1 MTREQILKDIIT
13 NAIIKGVNRWDL
25 VSYCYNILS
34 IYYNSLEESLY
45 DFSCDIVD
53 SIIVTNC
60 TDNFYVTIDLNNREV
75 VIHND

>member
-13 NAIIKGVNRWDL
+13 NAIIKGMNRCDL
-25 VSYCYNILS
+25 VNYCYNILS
-34 IYYNSLEESLY
+34 VYYNSLEESLY

-60 TDNFYVTIDLNNREV
+60 NVTIDLDNREV
-75 VIHND
+75 MIHND

>member
-13 NAIIKGVNRWDL
+13 NAIIKGVNRCDL

-53 SIIVTNC
+53 SIIITNG
-60 TDNFYVTIDLNNREV
+60 NVTIDLDNREV

>member
-1 MTREQILKDIIT
+1 MEQILKDIIT
-13 NAIIKGVNRWDL
+13 NAIIKGVNRCDL

-53 SIIVTNC
+53 SIIIAKE
-60 TDNFYVTIDLNNREV
+60 DVTINLDNREV

>member
-1 MTREQILKDIIT
+1 MTREQILKDIII
-13 NAIIKGVNRWDL
+13 NAIINDMNRQDL

-34 IYYNSLEESLY
+34 VYYNSLEENLY

-60 TDNFYVTIDLNNREV
+60 TDNFYVTIDLDNREV

>member
-1 MTREQILKDIIT
+1 MIREQILKDIII
-13 NAIIKGVNRWDL
+13 NAIIKGVNRCDL

-53 SIIVTNC
+53 SIIVTNG
-60 TDNFYVTIDLNNREV
+60 NVTIDLDNREV
-75 VIHND
+75 MIHND

>member
-13 NAIIKGVNRWDL
+13 NAIIKGVNRCDL
-25 VSYCYNILS
+25 VCYCYNILS

-60 TDNFYVTIDLNNREV
+60 NVTIDLDNRKV
-75 VIHND
+75 MIHND

>member
-1 MTREQILKDIIT
+1 MTREQILKDIII
-13 NAIIKGVNRWDL
+13 NAIIKGMNRCDL

-34 IYYNSLEESLY
+34 VYYNSLEESLY

-60 TDNFYVTIDLNNREV
+60 NVTIDLDNREV
-75 VIHND
+75 MIHNDWY

>member
-13 NAIIKGVNRWDL
+13 NAIIKGVNRCDL

-53 SIIVTNC
+53 SIIITNG
-60 TDNFYVTIDLNNREV
+60 NVTIDLDTREV
-75 VIHND
+75 MIHND

>member
-34 IYYNSLEESLY
+34 VYYNSLEESLY

-60 TDNFYVTIDLNNREV
+60 NVTIDLDNREV
-75 VIHND
+75 MIHND

>member
-13 NAIIKGVNRWDL
+13 NAIIKGVNRCDL
-25 VSYCYNILS
+25 VCYCYNILS

-60 TDNFYVTIDLNNREV
+60 NVTIDLDNREV
-75 VIHND
+75 MINND

>member
-13 NAIIKGVNRWDL
+13 NAIINDMNRQDL
-25 VSYCYNILS
+25 ICYCYNILS

-53 SIIVTNC
+53 SIIVTNG
-60 TDNFYVTIDLNNREV
+60 NVTIDLDNREV

>member
-13 NAIIKGVNRWDL
+13 NAIIKGVNRCDL
-25 VSYCYNILS
+25 VCYCYNILS

-53 SIIVTNC
+53 SIIITNG
-60 TDNFYVTIDLNNREV
+60 NVTIDLDNREV
-75 VIHND
+75 MIHND

>member
-25 VSYCYNILS
+25 ISYCYNILS
-34 IYYNSLEESLY
+34 VYYNSLEESLY

-60 TDNFYVTIDLNNREV
+60 NVTIDLDNREV
-75 VIHND
+75 MIYND

>member
-13 NAIIKGVNRWDL
+13 NAIIKDMNRCDL

-34 IYYNSLEESLY
+34 VYYNSLEESLY

-53 SIIVTNC
+53 SIIVTNG
-60 TDNFYVTIDLNNREV
+60 NVTIDLDNREV

>member
-1 MTREQILKDIIT
+1 MTREQILKDNII
-13 NAIIKGVNRWDL
+13 NAIIKGVNRCDL

-53 SIIVTNC
+53 SIIIKNG
-60 TDNFYVTIDLNNREV
+60 NVTIDIDNREV
-75 VIHND
+75 MIHND

>member
-1 MTREQILKDIIT
+1 MTRGQILKDIIT
-13 NAIIKGVNRWDL
+13 NAIIDDMNRQDL
-25 VSYCYNILS
+25 VCYCYNILS
-34 IYYNSLEESLY
+34 VYYNSLEESLY

-60 TDNFYVTIDLNNREV
+60 TNNFYVTIDLDNREV

>member
-13 NAIIKGVNRWDL
+13 NAIIKGVNRCDL

-53 SIIVTNC
+53 SIIITNG
-60 TDNFYVTIDLNNREV
+60 NVTIDLDNREV
-75 VIHND
+75 MIHND

>member
-34 IYYNSLEESLY
+34 VYYNSLEESLY

-60 TDNFYVTIDLNNREV
+60 NVTIDLDNREV

>member
-13 NAIIKGVNRWDL
+13 NAIIKDVNRWDL

-34 IYYNSLEESLY
+34 VYYNSLEESLY

-60 TDNFYVTIDLNNREV
+60 NVTIDLDNREV
-75 VIHND
+75 MIHND

>member
-13 NAIIKGVNRWDL
+13 NAIIKVVNRCDL

-53 SIIVTNC
+53 SIIVTNG
-60 TDNFYVTIDLNNREV
+60 NVTIDLDNREV
-75 VIHND
+75 VIHNDWH

>member
-13 NAIIKGVNRWDL
+13 NAIIKSVNKWVL

-34 IYYNSLEESLY
+34 VYYNSLEESLY

-53 SIIVTNC
+53 SIIVTNG
-60 TDNFYVTIDLNNREV
+60 NVIIDLDNRKV
-75 VIHND
+75 MIHNDWY

>member
-1 MTREQILKDIIT
+1 MTREQILKDIII
-13 NAIIKGVNRWDL
+13 NAIIKGVNRCDL

-53 SIIVTNC
+53 SIIITNG
-60 TDNFYVTIDLNNREV
+60 NVTIDLDNREV
-75 VIHND
+75 MIHND

>member
-13 NAIIKGVNRWDL
+13 NAIIKGINRCDL

-34 IYYNSLEESLY
+34 VYYNSLEESLY

-60 TDNFYVTIDLNNREV
+60 NVTIDLDNREV

>member
-13 NAIIKGVNRWDL
+13 NAIIKDMNRQDL
-25 VSYCYNILS
+25 VCYCYNILS
-34 IYYNSLEESLY
+34 VYYNSLEESLY

-60 TDNFYVTIDLNNREV
+60 NVTIDLDNREV
-75 VIHND
+75 MIYND

>member
-13 NAIIKGVNRWDL
+13 NAIINNMNRQDL

-34 IYYNSLEESLY
+34 LYYNSLEESLY

-60 TDNFYVTIDLNNREV
+60 ADNFYVTIDLDNREV
-75 VIHND
+75 MIHND

>member
-1 MTREQILKDIIT
+1 MTREQILKDNII
-13 NAIIKGVNRWDL
+13 NAIIKGVNRCDL
-25 VSYCYNILS
+25 VSYCYSILS

-60 TDNFYVTIDLNNREV
+60 NVTIDLDNREV
-75 VIHND
+75 MIHND

>member
-1 MTREQILKDIIT
+1 MTREQILKNIIT

-53 SIIVTNC
+53 SIIVTNG
-60 TDNFYVTIDLNNREV
+60 NVTIDLDNREV
-75 VIHND
+75 VIYND

>member
-1 MTREQILKDIIT
+1 MTKEQILKDIIT
-13 NAIIKGVNRWDL
+13 NAIIKGVNRCDL
-25 VSYCYNILS
+25 VCYCYNILS

-60 TDNFYVTIDLNNREV
+60 NVTIDLDNREV
-75 VIHND
+75 MINND

>member
-13 NAIIKGVNRWDL
+13 NAIIKGVNRCDL

-53 SIIVTNC
+53 SIIVTNG
-60 TDNFYVTIDLNNREV
+60 NVTIDLDNREV
-75 VIHND
+75 VIHNDWH